1 MLFKYGTSRA
11 LPVKCIAVFY
21 SYHVCKH
28 TASFLTNKNSDDVC
42 SLETLLFCLEI
53 LFIFSFRYGEK
64 KSVSRVLFISHVVLP
79 SILLHWE
86 SGNLFNSNLRKIIR
100 NFVDQYTVLECYWL
114 FSWETSTHLFYS
126 ESLIINVISHCIIQ
140 KKYVRRKTET
150 VLIISMF
157 MLYKMLTNKSS
168 HDASSLEV
176 ISTVA
181 ILFKAWPKV

>member
-28 TASFLTNKNSDDVC
+28 TASFLTNKNSDDAC

-100 NFVDQYTVLECYWL
+100 NFVDQYRRVGILLTFFLRDIDTFVLFWIFNYKRYFTLHYTKEVCKKKDWNSIDN
-114 FSWETSTHLFYS
+114 F
-126 ESLIINVISHCIIQ
+126 NVYALQ
-140 KKYVRRKTET
+140 NADE
-150 VLIISMF
+150 
-157 MLYKMLTNKSS
+157 
-168 HDASSLEV
+168 
-176 ISTVA
+176 
-181 ILFKAWPKV
+181 

>member
-28 TASFLTNKNSDDVC
+28 TASFLTNKNSNDVC
-42 SLETLLFCLEI
+42 NLETLLFCLEI

-79 SILLHWE
+79 SILMHWE

-140 KKYVRRKTET
+140 KKYVRRKAET
-150 VLIISMF
+150 VLI
-157 MLYKMLTNKSS
+157 
-168 HDASSLEV
+168 
-176 ISTVA
+176 
-181 ILFKAWPKV
+181 